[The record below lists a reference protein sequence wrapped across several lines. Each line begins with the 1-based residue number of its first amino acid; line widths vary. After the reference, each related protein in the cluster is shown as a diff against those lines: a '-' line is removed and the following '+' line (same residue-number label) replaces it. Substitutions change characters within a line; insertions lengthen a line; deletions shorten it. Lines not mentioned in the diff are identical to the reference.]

1 MKKNSRKMRV
11 LLPALMLLF
20 GLSSGFSETVQEE
33 PEVDLS
39 KLFGEGEKV
48 EIEVHYGM
56 WTLDVLK
63 SLFEQRV
70 IDELSG
76 EIRDEIIGEVRDS
89 HPGILESGF
98 VQTLALD
105 SGGSTYG
112 VELRFYPRGRESGFS
127 LGLALEKTTMRVTI
141 QGTVRQDFTD
151 GTSAEVENAKGEV
164 SMSPFFTNLSFRW
177 DFMPEWRVT
186 PYFVFGL
193 GVAALDGEV
202 RYEYLGA
209 YHWSGP
215 DEEIGDAQVKT
226 IKEAEED
233 FSTNIPNILPLLQLN
248 FGVRAEVIPHLHLR
262 AEAGVWDGVVLRAGV
277 AYLF

>member
-151 GTSAEVENAKGEV
+151 GTSAEVENA
-164 SMSPFFTNLSFRW
+164 
-177 DFMPEWRVT
+177 
-186 PYFVFGL
+186 
-193 GVAALDGEV
+193 
-202 RYEYLGA
+202 
-209 YHWSGP
+209 
-215 DEEIGDAQVKT
+215 
-226 IKEAEED
+226 
-233 FSTNIPNILPLLQLN
+233 
-248 FGVRAEVIPHLHLR
+248 
-262 AEAGVWDGVVLRAGV
+262 
-277 AYLF
+277 